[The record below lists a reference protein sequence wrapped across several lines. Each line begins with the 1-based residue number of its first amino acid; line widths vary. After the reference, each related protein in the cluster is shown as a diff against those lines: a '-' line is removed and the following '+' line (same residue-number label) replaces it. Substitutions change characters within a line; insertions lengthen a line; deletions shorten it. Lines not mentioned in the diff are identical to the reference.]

1 MEHDMNVTQDKEH
14 GPMHGPGEGPPRVVA
29 GVSGSLGS
37 LTALHRAAAEARR
50 TGAELWAVLA
60 WEPPGGDIPHRGG
73 PCPASLAAWRRMAS
87 ERLLEALDAAFGSAG
102 PGVPLDPLVVRGE
115 PGKVLLAVA
124 DRTDDL
130 LVIGAGARGRL
141 RRAMWPSVTR
151 YCVARACCPVLTVP
165 PSPLHRAFDAVH
177 RRNVWKL
184 PIDTRE
190 LAD

>member
-1 MEHDMNVTQDKEH
+1 MNATRDEERD
-14 GPMHGPGEGPPRVVA
+14 PMGRPCGDRRVVA

-37 LTALHRAAAEARR
+37 LTALHRAATEAGR

-73 PCPASLAAWRRMAS
+73 PCPPSLAAAWRGMAT

-102 PGVPLDPLVVRGE
+102 PGVPMQRLVGRGT
-115 PGKVLLAVA
+115 PGKVLLEAA
-124 DRTDDL
+124 DDADDL
-130 LVIGAGARGRL
+130 LVVGSGARGRL
-141 RRAMWPSVTR
+141 RRAMWPSVAR

-165 PSPLHRAFDAVH
+165 PSPLHDAFDAVH

-184 PIDTRE
+184 PLDTSE